1 MADNIPNLPP
11 KPTESKVQPK
21 KETVRI
27 SLPPKPKETVRIG
40 LPAKAAGAPGGVRV
54 PSA

>member
-1 MADNIPNLPP
+1 MSDDASQPP
-11 KPTESKVQPK
+11 KPGEAKVQPK

-40 LPAKAAGAPGGVRV
+40 LPPKGAP
-54 PSA
+54 PAAKPA